1 MKKYLLLTTLLI
13 CSLTRTFAGGFQ
25 LNLQGLRQLAMG
37 GGGTG
42 WTWDAST
49 IFYNPGG
56 ISHMDGMQAYVGVI
70 FLSPH
75 TRYVQ
80 TPTGSYTADAQSHLY
95 TPFNVYV
102 GGPLKKDSK
111 IGLGLAVYTPFG
123 SGIKWDDDWAGRYVI
138 QEIQLQSIFVQPTAS
153 YAITKNIS
161 VGAGFVYG
169 FGSILL
175 RQALPVADANGK
187 EGEAQLKGGASGFG
201 FNAGVHFKLSDKFQA
216 GIAYRSGVN
225 MKVSNG
231 KATFTVPSSLR
242 DQFPNTTFKSGV
254 KLPSVIS
261 VGLGYKP
268 TKALTLQFDVNYVG
282 WKSYDSLGFDFAQ
295 ETANLK
301 DSKQPRLYKSVAA
314 FRLGGNYNF
323 GKLAV
328 MLGGAYDP
336 TPAHAGYLSPDLPD
350 ANRIVLNGGVS
361 YNPMKKLNVI
371 LALEYQIISAHDG
384 SYDPANFSGRYQA
397 KAAIPGIGITY
408 NF

>member
-1 MKKYLLLTTLLI
+1 MKRFLILTAMLI
-13 CSLTRTFAGGFQ
+13 VSVAHSFAGGFQ

-56 ISHMDGMQAYVGVI
+56 ISHMDGMQAYAGVV

-80 TPTGSYTADAQSHLY
+80 SPTGTYTADAQSHLY
-95 TPFNVYV
+95 TPFNLYL
-102 GGPLKKDSK
+102 GGPLKKNNK
-111 IGLGLAVYTPFG
+111 VGLGLAVYTPFG

-138 QEIQLQSIFVQPTAS
+138 QEIQLQSIFVQPTFS
-153 YAITKNIS
+153 YKITDKIS
-161 VGAGFVYG
+161 AGAGLVYG

-175 RQALPVADANGK
+175 RQALPVTSMDGT
-187 EGEAQLKGGASGFG
+187 EGQAQLKGGAGGFG
-201 FNAGVHFKLSDKFQA
+201 FNAGVHFKLSDNLQA
-216 GIAYRSGVN
+216 GISYRSGVN
-225 MKVSNG
+225 MKVNNG
-231 KATFTVPSSLR
+231 KATFTVPTSLS
-242 DQFPNTTFKSGV
+242 DQFPNTSFKSGV
-254 KLPSVIS
+254 KLPKVIS
-261 VGLGYKP
+261 LGVGYKP

-295 ETANLK
+295 ETGNLK
-301 DSKQPRLYKSVAA
+301 DSKQARLYKNVAA

-323 GKLAV
+323 GKIAV
-328 MLGGAYDP
+328 MLGAAYDP
-336 TPAHAGYLSPDLPD
+336 TPAHAGYISPDLPD
-350 ANRIVLNGGVS
+350 ANRIVLNGGLS
-361 YNPMKKLNVI
+361 YNPVKKLNII
-371 LALEYQIISAHDG
+371 LAMEYQLISAHDG

>member
-1 MKKYLLLTTLLI
+1 MKKRSTFTVLLFLLTLRAL
-13 CSLTRTFAGGFQ
+13 AGGFQ

-56 ISHMDGMQAYVGVI
+56 ITHMNGMQAYAGVI

-80 TPTGSYTADAQSHLY
+80 TPTGNYTADAQSHLY

-102 GGPLKKDSK
+102 GGPLKKNSK

-138 QEIQLQSIFVQPTAS
+138 QEIQLQSIFVQPTVS
-153 YAITKNIS
+153 YGITDKLS
-161 VGAGFVYG
+161 AGVGFIYG

-175 RQALPVADANGK
+175 RQALPVADANGN
-187 EGEAQLKGGASGFG
+187 EGEAKLQGAAGGFG
-201 FNAGVHFKLSDKFQA
+201 FNAGLHYRFSPKVQA
-216 GIAYRSGVN
+216 GISYRSQVN
-225 MKVSNG
+225 MKVNNG
-231 KATFTVPSSLR
+231 KATFTVPSSLAG
-242 DQFPNTTFKSGV
+242 QFPNTTFKSGV
-254 KLPSVIS
+254 KLPSVLS
-261 VGLGYKP
+261 VGVGVRP
-268 TKALTLQFDVNYVG
+268 VKALTLQFDVNYVG

-295 ETANLK
+295 ETDNLK
-301 DSKQPRLYKSVAA
+301 DNKQPRLYKSVAA
-314 FRLGGNYNF
+314 FRLGANYSF

-336 TPAHAGYLSPDLPD
+336 TPAHDGYISPDLPD
-350 ANRIVLNGGVS
+350 ANRIVLNGGLS
-361 YNPMKKLNVI
+361 YSPMSKLNIIV
-371 LALEYQIISAHDG
+371 ALEYQVIGDHVA
-384 SYDPANFSGRYQA
+384 SYDPANFSGKYQA

-408 NF
+408 DF